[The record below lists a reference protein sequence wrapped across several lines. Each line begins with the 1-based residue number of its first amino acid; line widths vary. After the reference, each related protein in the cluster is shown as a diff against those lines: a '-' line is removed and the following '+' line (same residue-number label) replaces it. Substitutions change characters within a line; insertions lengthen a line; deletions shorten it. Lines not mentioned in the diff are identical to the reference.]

1 MGPFFLSHEEF
12 WAWFHLDK
20 KTVATTDQQQ
30 KQQLQQPSNVKRV
43 KTRHEQVA
51 DISTITH
58 KRYICLYGK
67 HRPGKK
73 TKVWEGDGYLSI
85 TTNNMGHLC
94 DLRGR
99 LLEEPTV
106 MDEVDFESGDEI
118 QIGDM
123 EVQIVDL
130 DET

>member
-1 MGPFFLSHEEF
+1 MEPFYLSHDEF
-12 WAWFHLDK
+12 WDWFHQDK
-20 KTVATTDQQQ
+20 KSVITE
-30 KQQLQQPSNVKRV
+30 PGPKRL
-43 KTRHEQVA
+43 KTAHKPEVQ
-51 DISTITH
+51 DISTITR
-58 KRYICLYGK
+58 KRFICLYGK

-94 DLRGR
+94 DLKGR
-99 LLEEPTV
+99 LLEDPTV
-106 MDEVDFESGDEI
+106 MEEINLESGDEI
-118 QIGDM
+118 QIGET

>member
-1 MGPFFLSHEEF
+1 MDPFYLSHDEF
-12 WAWFHLDK
+12 WDWFHQDK
-20 KTVATTDQQQ
+20 KTVSTE
-30 KQQLQQPSNVKRV
+30 PNVKRM
-43 KTRHEQVA
+43 KTRHEKA
-51 DISTITH
+51 AALDISTTTK
-58 KRYICLYGK
+58 KRYLCLYGK

-94 DLRGR
+94 TLQGR
-99 LLEEPTV
+99 LLEDPV
-106 MDEVDFESGDEI
+106 LMDQVSFKSGEEI

>member
-1 MGPFFLSHEEF
+1 MDPFYLDHETF
-12 WAWFHLDK
+12 WRWFHQDK
-20 KTVATTDQQQ
+20 TTVSTTTE
-30 KQQLQQPSNVKRV
+30 PNAKRI
-43 KTRHEQVA
+43 KTRHEHVVNTEEPA
-51 DISTITH
+51 VFR

-85 TTNNMGHLC
+85 TSNDMGHLC

-106 MDEVDFESGDEI
+106 MEEVNLESGEEI

-123 EVQIVDL
+123 EVQIVEL